1 VFAFL
6 GGALAIAFGFGAQNL
21 MKNLM
26 SGIMLLV
33 ERPLKIGD
41 LVQIGGTVGT
51 VTNISI
57 RSSTIRTGDGIET
70 LVPNSALVEN
80 NVTNWTHS
88 SSEVRQSVQVSVA
101 YGSDTRKVSDTLL
114 AQAERHGQIL
124 KQPAPRVLFQDFG
137 ADGLVFA
144 LQYWIDFARGVDGTQ
159 IASDLRF
166 MTEKALAEA
175 GIAVPFPQRDLH
187 LGVTGPVQVEMLARA
202 EPQLVARQSR
212 G

>member
-1 VFAFL
+1 
-6 GGALAIAFGFGAQNL
+6 

-41 LVQIGGTVGT
+41 LVQIGETLGT

-57 RSSTIRTGDGIET
+57 RSSTIRNADGIEI

-88 SSEVRQSVQVSVA
+88 SAEVRRTIAVSVA
-101 YGSDTRKVSDTLL
+101 YGSDTRKVSEVLL
-114 AQAERHGQIL
+114 AQADRHGQVL
-124 KQPAPRVLFQDFG
+124 KQPAPRVLFEDFG
-137 ADGLVFA
+137 ADGLAFA
-144 LQYWIDFARGVDGTQ
+144 LQYWIDYSKGVDGRQ
-159 IASDLRF
+159 VASDLRF
-166 MTEKALAEA
+166 MTEKALGEA
-175 GIAVPFPQRDLH
+175 GISVPFPQRDLH
-187 LGVTGPVQVEMLARA
+187 LAATAPLQVEVVSRP

-212 G
+212 A